1 MPWLSGGRRRRRVQT
16 REAPREPPSS
26 AQSPR
31 EPPQPATPAAVPAPT
46 APCAA
51 PLRARES
58 AELPLPAGW
67 EEARDYDGRVFY
79 IDHNTRQT
87 SWIDPRDRITKP
99 LTFADCVGDE
109 LPLGWET
116 VYDKQIGIYYMDHI
130 NKLTQIEDP
139 REQWRREQERMLK
152 EYLIVAQEALNAKKE
167 IYQIKQQRFEL
178 AQEEYQ
184 QLHRMCEDDSRSY
197 ASCHQQAAVESDGHL
212 LATPLANTY
221 QVPTLCPGT
230 AIPWRLRDD
239 GPLPSWSLHSGL
251 QRGSPISVSKDGTGE
266 KDISGKLERKFL
278 ASDGKEKLPRE
289 DMEEAAYKNRLCFWN
304 TLPSHC
310 SSYLEIK
317 TGSVSGYS
325 ANTKYDPH
333 QIKAEI
339 ASRRDRLSR
348 LKRELTQ
355 MKQELQYK
363 EKGVET
369 LQEIDRKMSNAH
381 TSYKLDEAQ
390 AIMSELRTIKKAICT
405 GEKERRDL
413 MQSLAKL
420 TDGFRNNFSLTDPQ
434 ESSHHQGAP
443 GESHQFCDAG
453 SQTDIIG
460 EAFLSPPAPPCFGK
474 FVFDDKTRLVDRVRL
489 NWQYEEARKRVSNI
503 QQQLAQLENESWP
516 GMAEADRDRLQLI
529 KEKEALLQELQ
540 LIVQQRRPVED
551 VARLEEERRRLEEEI
566 QRARATSVQGA
577 TERILLQEKRNCLL
591 MQLEEA
597 TRLTSYLQSQLKSL
611 SASTLTMSSGSSRG
625 SLASSRGSLASSR
638 GSLSSVSFTDIYGL
652 PQYEKPDAECSQ
664 LLRFDLIPFE
674 ALGRDAPFAEPPVP
688 SGFHKQ
694 RRSLDTPQSLASLSS
709 RSSLSSLSPPSSPLD
724 TPFLPASRDSP
735 LAPVGDSLEVP
746 SLGALD
752 RLRAQASAL
761 GEEDLQGA
769 ASLPPHAVPA
779 DAEGPRE
786 RGPQVAAIATGT
798 MTLREDSA
806 KRLERRARRIS
817 ACLSDYSLA
826 TDSGVFEPPSKRS
839 EDADEPA
846 HGDACVIEGPQI
858 HVGFWHDSGSECLL
872 VNVLQLKNFA
882 GVVVKEDC
890 KIHVR
895 VYLPSLDSSTPDT
908 YCSKSVEFQPPLVFN
923 DVFRIPVHSSTLT
936 LKSLQ
941 LYVCS
946 VNPQLQEEL
955 LGIAQINLADCNSL
969 SEMQL
974 RWYPVQVFTSPDLPR
989 TRESQRAEKSGARDP
1004 VHTAAAT
1011 ASAATAS
1018 AAAATA
1024 ASAAAAS
1031 ASAATAAITTAA
1043 AAAATA
1049 APATAATT
1057 AAPAAAATATAAATA
1072 AAVAAAAASGKTDAV
1087 TVLLA
1092 RTTAQLQAVER
1103 ELAQERVK
1111 LEYTE
1116 EEILEMERKEEQVE
1130 AVSERSWQAD
1140 SVDSG
1145 CSSCTQT
1152 SPPHPEPCCATADPI
1167 HGQRFA
1173 RQADAYSPEKPQPPP
1188 LKVDKE
1194 TNTED
1199 LFPEEVASL
1208 PKERASRRVRGSPF
1222 VRSSTIVRS
1231 QTFSPGAR
1239 SQYVCRLYR
1248 SDSDSSTLPRKSPFV
1263 RNTLERRT
1271 LRYKQSCRSSLAELM
1286 ARTSLDLELDL
1297 QASRTRQR
1305 QLNEEICTLR
1315 ELRQR
1320 LEDAQLRGQT
1330 DLPHWVLR
1338 DERFRSLLKEAERQ
1352 TRQTKLDFHQ
1362 EQAAE
1367 KMLKKASKGVC
1378 QLRGQNH
1385 KEPIQVQTFREKIA
1399 FFTRPRI
1406 NVPPLPADDV

>member
-1 MPWLSGGRRRRRVQT
+1 MPWLSGGRRRRRGQ
-16 REAPREPPSS
+16 PREVPRAPP
-26 AQSPR
+26 
-31 EPPQPATPAAVPAPT
+31 PPTQPSRDPPTPPAPPAAAPAPPAPT
-46 APCAA
+46 AA
-51 PLRARES
+51 RARES

-67 EEARDYDGRVFY
+67 EQARDYDGRVFF

-152 EYLIVAQEALNAKKE
+152 EYLVVAQEALNAKKE

-184 QLHRMCEDDSRSY
+184 QLHRMCEDDSRSH
-197 ASCHQQAAVESDGHL
+197 ASS
-212 LATPLANTY
+212 
-221 QVPTLCPGT
+221 
-230 AIPWRLRDD
+230 
-239 GPLPSWSLHSGL
+239 
-251 QRGSPISVSKDGTGE
+251 
-266 KDISGKLERKFL
+266 F
-278 ASDGKEKLPRE
+278 
-289 DMEEAAYKNRLCFWN
+289 
-304 TLPSHC
+304 
-310 SSYLEIK
+310 
-317 TGSVSGYS
+317 SGYS
-325 ANTKYDPH
+325 TNTKYDPY

-381 TSYKLDEAQ
+381 INYKLDEAQ

-420 TDGFRNNFSLTDPQ
+420 TDGFKNSFALTDPLQ
-434 ESSHHQGAP
+434 EFPHRP
-443 GESHQFCDAG
+443 GVLGDSLPQQFCDAG

-460 EAFLSPPAPPCFGK
+460 E

-503 QQQLAQLENESWP
+503 QQQLAQLDSEPWP

-540 LIVQQRRPVED
+540 LIVQQRRPPED
-551 VARLEEERRRLEEEI
+551 MVRLEEERRRLEEEI

-611 SASTLTMSSGSSRG
+611 SASTLTVSSGSSRG

-652 PQYEKPDAECSQ
+652 PQYEKPDAEGGQ
-664 LLRFDLIPFE
+664 PLRFDLVPFDS
-674 ALGRDAPFAEPPVP
+674 LGRDTPFPEPMGPV
-688 SGFHKQ
+688 GCHRQ

-735 LAPVGDSLEVP
+735 LAQLGDGLEVP
-746 SLGALD
+746 GLGTLD

-761 GEEDLQGA
+761 GEEDLQGT
-769 ASLPPHAVPA
+769 ASLQPHGFPG
-779 DAEGPRE
+779 DGEGPRE
-786 RGPQVAAIATGT
+786 RGPQVAAAPVGT
-798 MTLREDSA
+798 TVTLREDSA
-806 KRLERRARRIS
+806 KRLERRARRVS

-826 TDSGVFEPPSKRS
+826 SDSGVFEPPTKRS
-839 EDADEPA
+839 EDAEESA
-846 HGDACVIEGPQI
+846 HGDSCGNERPQI
-858 HVGFWHDSGSECLL
+858 HVGLLLDSASECLL
-872 VNVLQLKNFA
+872 VNVLQLKNLA
-882 GVVVKEDC
+882 GLAVKEDC
-890 KIHVR
+890 KIHIR
-895 VYLPSLDSSTPDT
+895 VYLPPINSGTPNS
-908 YCSKSVEFQPPLVFN
+908 YCSKALEFQALLIFN
-923 DVFRIPVHSSTLT
+923 EVFRIPVQSSTLT

-941 LYVCS
+941 LYVCA
-946 VNPQLQEEL
+946 VAQQLQEEL
-955 LGIAQINLADCNSL
+955 LGIAQINLADCDGS

-974 RWYPVQVFTSPDLPR
+974 RWYSVQVFSSAEPARAKASGRPR
-989 TRESQRAEKSGARDP
+989 AGE
-1004 VHTAAAT
+1004 
-1011 ASAATAS
+1011 SAAGDPGHS
-1018 AAAATA
+1018 A
-1024 ASAAAAS
+1024 
-1031 ASAATAAITTAA
+1031 
-1043 AAAATA
+1043 
-1049 APATAATT
+1049 P
-1057 AAPAAAATATAAATA
+1057 
-1072 AAVAAAAASGKTDAV
+1072 GKTDAV

-1092 RTTAQLQAVER
+1092 RTTAQLQAVEQ
-1103 ELAQERVK
+1103 ELAEERVK

-1116 EEILEMERKEEQVE
+1116 EEILEMERKEEQAE
-1130 AVSERSWQAD
+1130 AASERSWQAD

-1152 SPPHPEPCCATADPI
+1152 SPPHPEPCCLGVHSIHGHVCAGQADP
-1167 HGQRFA
+1167 
-1173 RQADAYSPEKPQPPP
+1173 YSPEKLQPPL

-1199 LFPEEVASL
+1199 LFLEEVTSL
-1208 PKERASRRVRGSPF
+1208 PKERPSRRARGSPF

-1271 LRYKQSCRSSLAELM
+1271 LRYKQSCRSSLADIM

-1352 TRQTKLDFHQ
+1352 TRQTKLDLHQ

-1385 KEPIQVQTFREKIA
+1385 REPLQVQTFREKIA

>member
-1 MPWLSGGRRRRRVQT
+1 
-16 REAPREPPSS
+16 
-26 AQSPR
+26 
-31 EPPQPATPAAVPAPT
+31 
-46 APCAA
+46 
-51 PLRARES
+51 
-58 AELPLPAGW
+58 
-67 EEARDYDGRVFY
+67 
-79 IDHNTRQT
+79 
-87 SWIDPRDRITKP
+87 
-99 LTFADCVGDE
+99 
-109 LPLGWET
+109 
-116 VYDKQIGIYYMDHI
+116 MDHI

-184 QLHRMCEDDSRSY
+184 QLHKLCEDDGRSY
-197 ASCHQQAAVESDGHL
+197 ASS
-212 LATPLANTY
+212 
-221 QVPTLCPGT
+221 
-230 AIPWRLRDD
+230 
-239 GPLPSWSLHSGL
+239 
-251 QRGSPISVSKDGTGE
+251 
-266 KDISGKLERKFL
+266 F
-278 ASDGKEKLPRE
+278 
-289 DMEEAAYKNRLCFWN
+289 
-304 TLPSHC
+304 
-310 SSYLEIK
+310 
-317 TGSVSGYS
+317 SGYS
-325 ANTKYDPH
+325 TNTKYDPH

-369 LQEIDRKMSNAH
+369 LQEIDRKMSSAH
-381 TSYKLDEAQ
+381 TNYKLDEAQ
-390 AIMSELRTIKKAICT
+390 AIMSELHTIKKAIYT

-420 TDGFRNNFSLTDPQ
+420 TDSFKNSCSITDSLQDFPHSAGTHGN
-434 ESSHHQGAP
+434 SSTAQ
-443 GESHQFCDAG
+443 QFCDTG
-453 SQTDIIG
+453 SQTDAMG
-460 EAFLSPPAPPCFGK
+460 E

-489 NWQYEEARKRVSNI
+489 NWQYEEARKRVSSI
-503 QQQLAQLENESWP
+503 QQQLAQLANESWP

-540 LIVQQRRPVED
+540 LIIQQRRSTED
-551 VARLEEERRRLEEEI
+551 MARLEEERRRLEEEI
-566 QRARATSVQGA
+566 QRARATSAQGA

-611 SASTLTMSSGSSRG
+611 SASTLTVSSGSSRG

-652 PQYEKPDAECSQ
+652 PQYEKADAECGQ
-664 LLRFDLIPFE
+664 LLRFDLIPFDS
-674 ALGRDAPFAEPPVP
+674 LGRDVPFSDPPGH

-735 LAPVGDSLEVP
+735 LAQLADGFEVP
-746 SLGALD
+746 GLGSLD

-761 GEEDLQGA
+761 GDEDLQGTV
-769 ASLPPHAVPA
+769 SLQPHGFSA
-779 DAEGPRE
+779 DGEGPRE
-786 RGPQVAAIATGT
+786 RGPQMSSAPTSG

-806 KRLERRARRIS
+806 KRLERRARRVS

-826 TDSGVFEPPSKRS
+826 SDSGVFEPLSKRN
-839 EDADEPA
+839 EDTEESAF
-846 HGDACVIEGPQI
+846 GDMCSSNDPQI
-858 HVGFWHDSGSECLL
+858 HVGFLYDSANECLL
-872 VNVLQLKNFA
+872 VHVLQLRNFA
-882 GVVVKEDC
+882 GLLIKEEC
-890 KIHVR
+890 KIHIR
-895 VYLPSLDSSTPDT
+895 VYLPPLDSGTPNT
-908 YCSKSVEFQPPLVFN
+908 YCSKALEFQAPLVFN
-923 DVFRIPVHSSTLT
+923 EVFRIPVHSSMLT

-946 VNPQLQEEL
+946 VNLQLQEEL
-955 LGIAQINLADCNSL
+955 LGIAQINLADCDS
-969 SEMQL
+969 SSDMQL
-974 RWYPVQVFTSPDLPR
+974 RWYSVQVFASSEPPR
-989 TRESQRAEKSGARDP
+989 PREPVRVAESATRGPTLAGL
-1004 VHTAAAT
+1004 
-1011 ASAATAS
+1011 
-1018 AAAATA
+1018 
-1024 ASAAAAS
+1024 
-1031 ASAATAAITTAA
+1031 
-1043 AAAATA
+1043 
-1049 APATAATT
+1049 
-1057 AAPAAAATATAAATA
+1057 
-1072 AAVAAAAASGKTDAV
+1072 GKTDAV

-1103 ELAQERVK
+1103 ELAEERVK

-1116 EEILEMERKEEQVE
+1116 EEILEIEQKEEQAE

-1145 CSSCTQT
+1145 CSNCTQT
-1152 SPPHPEPCCATADPI
+1152 SPSYPEPCCVGVDSIHGHTFAGLADPYNPVKL
-1167 HGQRFA
+1167 QT
-1173 RQADAYSPEKPQPPP
+1173 PP

-1194 TNTED
+1194 TTTED
-1199 LFPEEVASL
+1199 LFPEEAMSII
-1208 PKERASRRVRGSPF
+1208 KERPSRRVRGSPF

-1305 QLNEEICTLR
+1305 QLNEEICALR

-1320 LEDAQLRGQT
+1320 LEDAQVRGQT
-1330 DLPHWVLR
+1330 DLPHWVLW
-1338 DERFRSLLKEAERQ
+1338 DERFRNLLKEAERQ
-1352 TRQTKLDFHQ
+1352 TRQSKLDYHQ

-1367 KMLKKASKGVC
+1367 KMLKKASKEIY

-1406 NVPPLPADDV
+1406 NIPPLPADDV

>member
-1 MPWLSGGRRRRRVQT
+1 MPWLSGGRRRRRGQP
-16 REAPREPPSS
+16 REAPREPPPS
-26 AQSPR
+26 AQPQR
-31 EPPQPATPAAVPAPT
+31 EPPPPAPPAAVPTPPAPS
-46 APCAA
+46 AP
-51 PLRARES
+51 PPRARES

-116 VYDKQIGIYYMDHI
+116 VYDKQIGVYYMDHI

-184 QLHRMCEDDSRSY
+184 QLHKMCEDDSRSY
-197 ASCHQQAAVESDGHL
+197 ASS
-212 LATPLANTY
+212 
-221 QVPTLCPGT
+221 
-230 AIPWRLRDD
+230 
-239 GPLPSWSLHSGL
+239 
-251 QRGSPISVSKDGTGE
+251 
-266 KDISGKLERKFL
+266 F
-278 ASDGKEKLPRE
+278 
-289 DMEEAAYKNRLCFWN
+289 
-304 TLPSHC
+304 
-310 SSYLEIK
+310 
-317 TGSVSGYS
+317 SGYS
-325 ANTKYDPH
+325 TNTKYDPH

-369 LQEIDRKMSNAH
+369 LQEIDRKMSSTH

-413 MQSLAKL
+413 MHSLAKL
-420 TDGFRNNFSLTDPQ
+420 TDSFKNSCSVTDSLVDFPHHAGVPGDAGVPQ
-434 ESSHHQGAP
+434 
-443 GESHQFCDAG
+443 QFCDAG

-460 EAFLSPPAPPCFGK
+460 E

-489 NWQYEEARKRVSNI
+489 NWQYEEARKRVANI
-503 QQQLAQLENESWP
+503 QQQLARLDNESWP
-516 GMAEADRDRLQLI
+516 STAEADRDRLQLI

-540 LIVQQRRPVED
+540 LIIAQRRSAGD
-551 VARLEEERRRLEEEI
+551 VARLEEERERLEEELR
-566 QRARATSVQGA
+566 RARATSAQGA

-591 MQLEEA
+591 LQLEEA

-611 SASTLTMSSGSSRG
+611 CASTLTVSSGSSRG

-652 PQYEKPDAECSQ
+652 PQYEKPDAEGSQ
-664 LLRFDLIPFE
+664 LLRFDLIPFDS
-674 ALGRDAPFAEPPVP
+674 LGRDAPFSEPPGP

-735 LAPVGDSLEVP
+735 LAQLADSCEGP
-746 SLGALD
+746 GLGALD
-752 RLRAQASAL
+752 RLRAHASAL
-761 GEEDLQGA
+761 GDEDLPGMA
-769 ASLPPHAVPA
+769 ALQPHGVPG
-779 DAEGPRE
+779 DGEGPHE
-786 RGPQVAAIATGT
+786 RGPPPASAPVGGT
-798 MTLREDSA
+798 VTLREDSA

-826 TDSGVFEPPSKRS
+826 SDSGVFEPLTKRN
-839 EDADEPA
+839 EDAEEPA
-846 HGDACVIEGPQI
+846 YGDTASNGDPQI
-858 HVGFWHDSGSECLL
+858 HVGLLRDSGSECLL
-872 VNVLQLKNFA
+872 VHVLQLKNPA
-882 GVVVKEDC
+882 GLAVKEDC
-890 KIHVR
+890 KVHIR
-895 VYLPSLDSSTPDT
+895 VYLPPLDSGTPNT
-908 YCSKSVEFQPPLVFN
+908 YCSKALEFQVPLVFN
-923 DVFRIPVHSSTLT
+923 EVFRIPVHSSALT

-946 VNPQLQEEL
+946 VTPQLQEEL
-955 LGIAQINLADCNSL
+955 LGIAQINLADYDSL

-974 RWYPVQVFTSPDLPR
+974 RWHSVQVFTSSEPSR
-989 TRESQRAEKSGARDP
+989 TREAGCAGESSARDP
-1004 VHTAAAT
+1004 AHT
-1011 ASAATAS
+1011 
-1018 AAAATA
+1018 
-1024 ASAAAAS
+1024 
-1031 ASAATAAITTAA
+1031 IYI
-1043 AAAATA
+1043 
-1049 APATAATT
+1049 
-1057 AAPAAAATATAAATA
+1057 
-1072 AAVAAAAASGKTDAV
+1072 SGKTDAV

-1103 ELAQERVK
+1103 ELAEERAK

-1116 EEILEMERKEEQVE
+1116 EEVLEMERKEEQAE
-1130 AVSERSWQAD
+1130 AISERSWQAD

-1145 CSSCTQT
+1145 CSNCTQT
-1152 SPPHPEPCCATADPI
+1152 SPPYPEPCCMGIDSILGHP
-1167 HGQRFA
+1167 FA
-1173 RQADAYSPEKPQPPP
+1173 AQAGPYSPEKFQPSP

-1199 LFPEEVASL
+1199 LFLEEAASL
-1208 PKERASRRVRGSPF
+1208 LKERPSRRARGSPF
-1222 VRSSTIVRS
+1222 VRSGTIVRS

-1305 QLNEEICTLR
+1305 QLNEELCALR

-1330 DLPHWVLR
+1330 DLPPWVLR
-1338 DERFRSLLKEAERQ
+1338 DERLRGLLREAERQ
-1352 TRQTKLDFHQ
+1352 TRQTKLDYRH

-1367 KMLKKASKGVC
+1367 KMLKKASKEIY
-1378 QLRGQNH
+1378 QLRGQSH

-1406 NVPPLPADDV
+1406 NIPPLPADDV

>member
-239 GPLPSWSLHSGL
+239 GPLPSWSLHS
-251 QRGSPISVSKDGTGE
+251 
-266 KDISGKLERKFL
+266 
-278 ASDGKEKLPRE
+278 

-798 MTLREDSA
+798 TVTLREDSA

>member
-1 MPWLSGGRRRRRVQT
+1 MPWLSGGRRRRQQQG
-16 REAPREPPSS
+16 AAGQGGGGGPGSGPGPGPGPGS
-26 AQSPR
+26 A
-31 EPPQPATPAAVPAPT
+31 AA
-46 APCAA
+46 AA
-51 PLRARES
+51 AAGGQRGRES
-58 AELPLPAGW
+58 SELPLPAGW
-67 EEARDYDGRVFY
+67 EEARDFDGRVFY

-116 VYDKQIGIYYMDHI
+116 VYDQQIGVYYMDHI
-130 NKLTQIEDP
+130 NQLTQIEDP

-184 QLHRMCEDDSRSY
+184 QLHKMCEDDSRSY
-197 ASCHQQAAVESDGHL
+197 ASSF
-212 LATPLANTY
+212 
-221 QVPTLCPGT
+221 
-230 AIPWRLRDD
+230 
-239 GPLPSWSLHSGL
+239 SGF
-251 QRGSPISVSKDGTGE
+251 ST
-266 KDISGKLERKFL
+266 
-278 ASDGKEKLPRE
+278 
-289 DMEEAAYKNRLCFWN
+289 
-304 TLPSHC
+304 
-310 SSYLEIK
+310 
-317 TGSVSGYS
+317 
-325 ANTKYDPH
+325 NTKYDPY

-348 LKRELTQ
+348 LKRELAQ

-369 LQEIDRKMSNAH
+369 LQEIDRKMSSAH
-381 TSYKLDEAQ
+381 TNYRLDEAQ

-405 GEKERRDL
+405 GEKERQEL

-420 TDGFRNNFSLTDPQ
+420 TDGFRNSCCITDSLQDLQHNSSSLSDSCLPQ
-434 ESSHHQGAP
+434 QH
-443 GESHQFCDAG
+443 CDAC
-453 SQTDIIG
+453 SQTDITG
-460 EAFLSPPAPPCFGK
+460 EFG
-474 FVFDDKTRLVDRVRL
+474 FDDKTRLVDKVRL
-489 NWQYEEARKRVSNI
+489 NWQYEEAKKRVSNI
-503 QQQLAQLENESWP
+503 QQQLALLDNESWP

-540 LIVQQRRPVED
+540 LISQQRRSPED
-551 VARLEEERRRLEEEI
+551 IARLEEEKRRLEDEI
-566 QRARATSVQGA
+566 QRARATSAHGA

-597 TRLTSYLQSQLKSL
+597 TRLTSYLHSQLKSL

-652 PQYEKPDAECSQ
+652 PQYDKSDSVTDYGQ
-664 LLRFDLIPFE
+664 HLRFDIIPFE
-674 ALGRDAPFAEPPVP
+674 SLTKDVP
-688 SGFHKQ
+688 YVDPIGHSNFNKQ

-724 TPFLPASRDSP
+724 TPFLSASRDSP
-735 LAPVGDSLEVP
+735 LAQMSEGFEEMASI
-746 SLGALD
+746 GALEM
-752 RLRAQASAL
+752 LRAQSAAL
-761 GEEDLQGA
+761 GDDDTQGTSSSQISA
-769 ASLPPHAVPA
+769 YAV
-779 DAEGPRE
+779 DSEGVRE
-786 RGPQVAAIATGT
+786 MGPQLTAVQPSGAV
-798 MTLREDSA
+798 TLRGDSG
-806 KRLERRARRIS
+806 RRSERRARNE
-817 ACLSDYSLA
+817 DME
-826 TDSGVFEPPSKRS
+826 EPVYVDIASN
-839 EDADEPA
+839 ED
-846 HGDACVIEGPQI
+846 PQI
-858 HVGFWHDSGSECLL
+858 HVGFLHDSGSECLL
-872 VNVLQLKNFA
+872 VHVLQLKNFSSL
-882 GVVVKEDC
+882 VVKENC

-895 VYLPSLDSSTPDT
+895 VYLPPLESGTPTT
-908 YCSKSVEFQPPLVFN
+908 YCSRALEFQTPLIFN
-923 DVFRIPVHSSTLT
+923 EVFRIPVHSSVLK

-941 LYVCS
+941 LYICS
-946 VNPQLQEEL
+946 VDHQQQEEL
-955 LGIAQINLADCNSL
+955 LGIAQINLSDLES
-969 SEMQL
+969 SGEMQL
-974 RWYPVQVFTSPDLPR
+974 HWYSVQIFTGSDP
-989 TRESQRAEKSGARDP
+989 QRAKNKNQCEENIPRSSGN
-1004 VHTAAAT
+1004 V
-1011 ASAATAS
+1011 
-1018 AAAATA
+1018 
-1024 ASAAAAS
+1024 
-1031 ASAATAAITTAA
+1031 TT
-1043 AAAATA
+1043 
-1049 APATAATT
+1049 
-1057 AAPAAAATATAAATA
+1057 
-1072 AAVAAAAASGKTDAV
+1072 VKTDAV
-1087 TVLLA
+1087 TALLA
-1092 RTTAQLQAVER
+1092 RTTAQLEAVER
-1103 ELAQERVK
+1103 ELAEERVK

-1116 EEILEMERKEEQVE
+1116 EEILEMERKEDQAE
-1130 AVSERSWQAD
+1130 AISERSWQAE

-1145 CSSCTQT
+1145 CSNCTQT
-1152 SPPHPEPCCATADPI
+1152 SPPYPEPFCGDSLAGHMFATPA
-1167 HGQRFA
+1167 GQ
-1173 RQADAYSPEKPQPPP
+1173 YSSGKIQPPP

-1199 LFPEEVASL
+1199 LFPEEVAIL
-1208 PKERASRRVRGSPF
+1208 PKERTSRRPRGSAF

-1305 QLNEEICTLR
+1305 QLNEEICVLR

-1338 DERFRSLLKEAERQ
+1338 DERFRNLLKEAERQ
-1352 TRQTKLDFHQ
+1352 TRQTKFEHHQ

-1367 KMLKKASKGVC
+1367 KMLKKASKEIY
-1378 QLRGQNH
+1378 QLRGQNQ

-1406 NVPPLPADDV
+1406 NIPPLPADDV

>member
-1 MPWLSGGRRRRRVQT
+1 K
-16 REAPREPPSS
+16 
-26 AQSPR
+26 
-31 EPPQPATPAAVPAPT
+31 
-46 APCAA
+46 
-51 PLRARES
+51 
-58 AELPLPAGW
+58 
-67 EEARDYDGRVFY
+67 
-79 IDHNTRQT
+79 DH
-87 SWIDPRDRITKP
+87 
-99 LTFADCVGDE
+99 L
-109 LPLGWET
+109 
-116 VYDKQIGIYYMDHI
+116 
-130 NKLTQIEDP
+130 LTQIEDP

-184 QLHRMCEDDSRSY
+184 QLHKLCEDDSRSY
-197 ASCHQQAAVESDGHL
+197 ASS
-212 LATPLANTY
+212 
-221 QVPTLCPGT
+221 
-230 AIPWRLRDD
+230 
-239 GPLPSWSLHSGL
+239 
-251 QRGSPISVSKDGTGE
+251 
-266 KDISGKLERKFL
+266 F
-278 ASDGKEKLPRE
+278 
-289 DMEEAAYKNRLCFWN
+289 
-304 TLPSHC
+304 
-310 SSYLEIK
+310 
-317 TGSVSGYS
+317 SGYS
-325 ANTKYDPH
+325 TNTKYDPH

-339 ASRRDRLSR
+339 ASRRDRVSKTSIFTTRFTIHILLLFFKNFGVLQLYLIVR
-348 LKRELTQ
+348 LHST
-355 MKQELQYK
+355 
-363 EKGVET
+363 
-369 LQEIDRKMSNAH
+369 H
-381 TSYKLDEAQ
+381 EAQ

-420 TDGFRNNFSLTDPQ
+420 TDSFKNSCSITDSIQDFSHSAGALGDSGVPQ
-434 ESSHHQGAP
+434 
-443 GESHQFCDAG
+443 QFCDAG
-453 SQTDIIG
+453 SQTDTMG
-460 EAFLSPPAPPCFGK
+460 E

-489 NWQYEEARKRVSNI
+489 NWQYEEARKRVANI
-503 QQQLAQLENESWP
+503 QQQLAQLANESWP

-540 LIVQQRRPVED
+540 LIIQQWSWAED
-551 VARLEEERRRLEEEI
+551 VARLEEEKRRLEEEI
-566 QRARATSVQGA
+566 QRARATSAQGA

-611 SASTLTMSSGSSRG
+611 SASTLTVSSGSSRG

-652 PQYEKPDAECSQ
+652 PQYEKADAECGQ
-664 LLRFDLIPFE
+664 LL
-674 ALGRDAPFAEPPVP
+674 
-688 SGFHKQ
+688 
-694 RRSLDTPQSLASLSS
+694 
-709 RSSLSSLSPPSSPLD
+709 
-724 TPFLPASRDSP
+724 LP
-735 LAPVGDSLEVP
+735 G
-746 SLGALD
+746 LGALD

-761 GEEDLQGA
+761 GDEDLQGTA
-769 ASLPPHAVPA
+769 LLQPHGFSG
-779 DAEGPRE
+779 DGEGPRE
-786 RGPQVAAIATGT
+786 RGPQLAGAPTHTTV
-798 MTLREDSA
+798 TLREDSA
-806 KRLERRARRIS
+806 KRLERRARRVS

-826 TDSGVFEPPSKRS
+826 SDSGVFEPLTKRN
-839 EDADEPA
+839 EDAEESA
-846 HGDACVIEGPQI
+846 FGDTCGNDDPQI
-858 HVGFWHDSGSECLL
+858 HVGFLHDSASECLL
-872 VNVLQLKNFA
+872 VHVLQLRNFA
-882 GVVVKEDC
+882 GLVMKEDC

-895 VYLPSLDSSTPDT
+895 VYLPPLDSGTPNT
-908 YCSKSVEFQPPLVFN
+908 YCSKALEFQAPLVFN
-923 DVFRIPVHSSTLT
+923 EVFRIPVHSSMLT

-955 LGIAQINLADCNSL
+955 LGIAQINLAECDS
-969 SEMQL
+969 SGDMQL
-974 RWYPVQVFTSPDLPR
+974 RWYPVQVFASSEPPR
-989 TRESQRAEKSGARDP
+989 WRENGRAGESVSRDP
-1004 VHTAAAT
+1004 GH
-1011 ASAATAS
+1011 ASL
-1018 AAAATA
+1018 
-1024 ASAAAAS
+1024 
-1031 ASAATAAITTAA
+1031 
-1043 AAAATA
+1043 
-1049 APATAATT
+1049 
-1057 AAPAAAATATAAATA
+1057 
-1072 AAVAAAAASGKTDAV
+1072 GKTDAV

-1103 ELAQERVK
+1103 ELAEERVK

-1116 EEILEMERKEEQVE
+1116 EEILEMERKEEQAE
-1130 AVSERSWQAD
+1130 AISERSWQAD

-1145 CSSCTQT
+1145 CSNCTQT
-1152 SPPHPEPCCATADPI
+1152 SPPYPDPCCVSVNSIHGHTFTGQADP
-1167 HGQRFA
+1167 
-1173 RQADAYSPEKPQPPP
+1173 YSSEKLQPPP

-1199 LFPEEVASL
+1199 LFPEEAVSIL
-1208 PKERASRRVRGSPF
+1208 KERPSRRTRGTPF

-1305 QLNEEICTLR
+1305 QLNEEICALR

-1352 TRQTKLDFHQ
+1352 TRQTKLDYHQ

-1367 KMLKKASKGVC
+1367 KMLKKASKEIY

-1406 NVPPLPADDV
+1406 NIPPLPADDV

>member
-1 MPWLSGGRRRRRVQT
+1 MRWVL
-16 REAPREPPSS
+16 
-26 AQSPR
+26 
-31 EPPQPATPAAVPAPT
+31 
-46 APCAA
+46 
-51 PLRARES
+51 
-58 AELPLPAGW
+58 
-67 EEARDYDGRVFY
+67 
-79 IDHNTRQT
+79 DH
-87 SWIDPRDRITKP
+87 
-99 LTFADCVGDE
+99 A
-109 LPLGWET
+109 
-116 VYDKQIGIYYMDHI
+116 
-130 NKLTQIEDP
+130 KLTQIEDP

-152 EYLIVAQEALNAKKE
+152 EYLVVAQEALNAKKE

-197 ASCHQQAAVESDGHL
+197 ASS
-212 LATPLANTY
+212 
-221 QVPTLCPGT
+221 
-230 AIPWRLRDD
+230 
-239 GPLPSWSLHSGL
+239 
-251 QRGSPISVSKDGTGE
+251 
-266 KDISGKLERKFL
+266 F
-278 ASDGKEKLPRE
+278 
-289 DMEEAAYKNRLCFWN
+289 
-304 TLPSHC
+304 
-310 SSYLEIK
+310 
-317 TGSVSGYS
+317 SGYS
-325 ANTKYDPH
+325 ANTKYDPY

-369 LQEIDRKMSNAH
+369 LQEIDRKMSSAH
-381 TSYKLDEAQ
+381 SNYKLNEAQ

-420 TDGFRNNFSLTDPQ
+420 TDGFKNSFSLSDPPQ
-434 ESSHHQGAP
+434 EFPHNP
-443 GESHQFCDAG
+443 GVLGDSLPQQFCDAG

-460 EAFLSPPAPPCFGK
+460 E

-489 NWQYEEARKRVSNI
+489 NWQYEEARKRVSTI

-516 GMAEADRDRLQLI
+516 GL
-529 KEKEALLQELQ
+529 EALLQELQ
-540 LIVQQRRPVED
+540 LIIQQRRPVED

-566 QRARATSVQGA
+566 QRAQATSVQGA

-611 SASTLTMSSGSSRG
+611 SASTLTVSSGSSRG

-652 PQYEKPDAECSQ
+652 PQYEKPDAECGQ
-664 LLRFDLIPFE
+664 LLRFDLLPFDS
-674 ALGRDAPFAEPPVP
+674 LGRDAPFLDPPVP

-735 LAPVGDSLEVP
+735 LAQLGDSFEVP
-746 SLGALD
+746 GLGTLARLVSLLLVRKKRPKGAFGP
-752 RLRAQASAL
+752 
-761 GEEDLQGA
+761 GERQG
-769 ASLPPHAVPA
+769 
-779 DAEGPRE
+779 E
-786 RGPQVAAIATGT
+786 RKKTV
-798 MTLREDSA
+798 TLREDSA
-806 KRLERRARRIS
+806 KRLERRARQVS

-826 TDSGVFEPPSKRS
+826 SDSGVFDPPTKRS
-839 EDADEPA
+839 EDAEESA
-846 HGDACVIEGPQI
+846 HGDACGSEGPQI
-858 HVGFWHDSGSECLL
+858 HVGFVLDSASECLL

-882 GVVVKEDC
+882 GLLTKEDC
-890 KIHVR
+890 KVHIR
-895 VYLPSLDSSTPDT
+895 VYLPPIDYPKHKTHEAKAL
-908 YCSKSVEFQPPLVFN
+908 EFQAPLVFN
-923 DVFRIPVHSSTLT
+923 EIFRIPVHSSMLT

-946 VNPQLQEEL
+946 VNQQLQEEL
-955 LGIAQINLADCNSL
+955 LGIAQINLADYDGS

-974 RWYPVQVFTSPDLPR
+974 RWYAVQCRGAPTPG
-989 TRESQRAEKSGARDP
+989 TRFGF
-1004 VHTAAAT
+1004 
-1011 ASAATAS
+1011 SAFVRNTVVYFS
-1018 AAAATA
+1018 D
-1024 ASAAAAS
+1024 
-1031 ASAATAAITTAA
+1031 TT
-1043 AAAATA
+1043 T
-1049 APATAATT
+1049 
-1057 AAPAAAATATAAATA
+1057 
-1072 AAVAAAAASGKTDAV
+1072 
-1087 TVLLA
+1087 LA
-1092 RTTAQLQAVER
+1092 RGFYQIQNVLCMGWGGKGRIHKLQNE
-1103 ELAQERVK
+1103 Q
-1111 LEYTE
+1111 
-1116 EEILEMERKEEQVE
+1116 EILENEGKEDHVDTR
-1130 AVSERSWQAD
+1130 AVGFCNVCFRSWQAD

-1145 CSSCTQT
+1145 CSSCAQT
-1152 SPPHPEPCCATADPI
+1152 SPPHPEPCCVGIDPLHGHTFAGQADP
-1167 HGQRFA
+1167 
-1173 RQADAYSPEKPQPPP
+1173 YSPEKLQPPP

-1199 LFPEEVASL
+1199 VFPEEVASL
-1208 PKERASRRVRGSPF
+1208 PKERPSRRAHGSPF

-1271 LRYKQSCRSSLAELM
+1271 LRYKQPCRSSLAELM

-1338 DERFRSLLKEAERQ
+1338 DERFRSLRKAPQ
-1352 TRQTKLDFHQ
+1352 TLPQTKLDFHQ

-1367 KMLKKASKGVC
+1367 KMLKKASRGVC
-1378 QLRGQNH
+1378 RLRGQNH

>member
-798 MTLREDSA
+798 TVTLREDSA

-1188 LKVDKE
+1188 LK
-1194 TNTED
+1194 
-1199 LFPEEVASL
+1199 
-1208 PKERASRRVRGSPF
+1208 
-1222 VRSSTIVRS
+1222 
-1231 QTFSPGAR
+1231 
-1239 SQYVCRLYR
+1239 LYR

>member
-1 MPWLSGGRRRRRVQT
+1 
-16 REAPREPPSS
+16 
-26 AQSPR
+26 
-31 EPPQPATPAAVPAPT
+31 
-46 APCAA
+46 
-51 PLRARES
+51 
-58 AELPLPAGW
+58 
-67 EEARDYDGRVFY
+67 
-79 IDHNTRQT
+79 
-87 SWIDPRDRITKP
+87 
-99 LTFADCVGDE
+99 
-109 LPLGWET
+109 
-116 VYDKQIGIYYMDHI
+116 MDHI

-139 REQWRREQERMLK
+139 REQWRQEQERMLK
-152 EYLIVAQEALNAKKE
+152 EYLVVAQEALNAKKE

-197 ASCHQQAAVESDGHL
+197 ASS
-212 LATPLANTY
+212 
-221 QVPTLCPGT
+221 
-230 AIPWRLRDD
+230 
-239 GPLPSWSLHSGL
+239 
-251 QRGSPISVSKDGTGE
+251 
-266 KDISGKLERKFL
+266 F
-278 ASDGKEKLPRE
+278 
-289 DMEEAAYKNRLCFWN
+289 
-304 TLPSHC
+304 
-310 SSYLEIK
+310 
-317 TGSVSGYS
+317 SGYS
-325 ANTKYDPH
+325 ANTKYDPY

-369 LQEIDRKMSNAH
+369 LQEIDRKMSSAH
-381 TSYKLDEAQ
+381 SNYKLNEAQ

-413 MQSLAKL
+413 MQ
-420 TDGFRNNFSLTDPQ
+420 
-434 ESSHHQGAP
+434 
-443 GESHQFCDAG
+443 
-453 SQTDIIG
+453 
-460 EAFLSPPAPPCFGK
+460 

-489 NWQYEEARKRVSNI
+489 NWQYEEARKRVSMI

-516 GMAEADRDRLQLI
+516 GLAEADRDRLQLI

-540 LIVQQRRPVED
+540 LIIQQRRPVED
-551 VARLEEERRRLEEEI
+551 VARLEEERTRLEEEI
-566 QRARATSVQGA
+566 QQARATSVQGA

-611 SASTLTMSSGSSRG
+611 SASTLTVSSGSSRG

-652 PQYEKPDAECSQ
+652 PQYEKPDAESGQ
-664 LLRFDLIPFE
+664 LLRFDLLPFDS
-674 ALGRDAPFAEPPVP
+674 LGRDAPFLDPPVP

-735 LAPVGDSLEVP
+735 LAQLGDSFEVP
-746 SLGALD
+746 GLGTLD

-761 GEEDLQGA
+761 GDEDLQGT
-769 ASLPPHAVPA
+769 ASLQPHGLPG
-779 DAEGPRE
+779 DGEGPRE
-786 RGPQVAAIATGT
+786 RGPQVPAAPTAATV
-798 MTLREDSA
+798 TLREDSA
-806 KRLERRARRIS
+806 KRLERRARRVS

-826 TDSGVFEPPSKRS
+826 SDSGVFEPPTKRS
-839 EDADEPA
+839 EDTEESA
-846 HGDACVIEGPQI
+846 HGDACGNEGPQI
-858 HVGFWHDSGSECLL
+858 HVGFVLDSASECLL

-882 GVVVKEDC
+882 GLLTKEDC
-890 KIHVR
+890 KVHIR
-895 VYLPSLDSSTPDT
+895 VYLPPIDSGTPNT
-908 YCSKSVEFQPPLVFN
+908 YCSKALEFQAPLVFN
-923 DVFRIPVHSSTLT
+923 EIFRIPVHSSMLT

-946 VNPQLQEEL
+946 VNQQLQEEL
-955 LGIAQINLADCNSL
+955 L
-969 SEMQL
+969 
-974 RWYPVQVFTSPDLPR
+974 
-989 TRESQRAEKSGARDP
+989 
-1004 VHTAAAT
+1004 
-1011 ASAATAS
+1011 
-1018 AAAATA
+1018 
-1024 ASAAAAS
+1024 
-1031 ASAATAAITTAA
+1031 
-1043 AAAATA
+1043 
-1049 APATAATT
+1049 
-1057 AAPAAAATATAAATA
+1057 
-1072 AAVAAAAASGKTDAV
+1072 DAV
-1087 TVLLA
+1087 TALLA

-1103 ELAQERVK
+1103 ELAEERVK

-1116 EEILEMERKEEQVE
+1116 DEILEMERKEELAE

-1145 CSSCTQT
+1145 CSSCAQT
-1152 SPPHPEPCCATADPI
+1152 SPPHPEPCCVGIDPLHGHTFAGQADP
-1167 HGQRFA
+1167 
-1173 RQADAYSPEKPQPPP
+1173 YSPEKLQPPP

-1199 LFPEEVASL
+1199 VFPEEVASL
-1208 PKERASRRVRGSPF
+1208 PKERPSRRARGSPF

-1271 LRYKQSCRSSLAELM
+1271 LRYKQPCRSSLAELM

-1367 KMLKKASKGVC
+1367 KMLKAASKGVC

>member
-1 MPWLSGGRRRRRVQT
+1 
-16 REAPREPPSS
+16 
-26 AQSPR
+26 
-31 EPPQPATPAAVPAPT
+31 
-46 APCAA
+46 
-51 PLRARES
+51 
-58 AELPLPAGW
+58 
-67 EEARDYDGRVFY
+67 
-79 IDHNTRQT
+79 
-87 SWIDPRDRITKP
+87 
-99 LTFADCVGDE
+99 
-109 LPLGWET
+109 
-116 VYDKQIGIYYMDHI
+116 MDH
-130 NKLTQIEDP
+130 
-139 REQWRREQERMLK
+139 
-152 EYLIVAQEALNAKKE
+152 
-167 IYQIKQQRFEL
+167 
-178 AQEEYQ
+178 
-184 QLHRMCEDDSRSY
+184 
-197 ASCHQQAAVESDGHL
+197 AAFF
-212 LATPLANTY
+212 
-221 QVPTLCPGT
+221 T
-230 AIPWRLRDD
+230 A
-239 GPLPSWSLHSGL
+239 
-251 QRGSPISVSKDGTGE
+251 
-266 KDISGKLERKFL
+266 F
-278 ASDGKEKLPRE
+278 
-289 DMEEAAYKNRLCFWN
+289 
-304 TLPSHC
+304 
-310 SSYLEIK
+310 
-317 TGSVSGYS
+317 SGYS
-325 ANTKYDPH
+325 ANTKYDPY

-363 EKGVET
+363 ERGVET
-369 LQEIDRKMSNAH
+369 LQEIDRKMSSAH
-381 TSYKLDEAQ
+381 TNYKLDEAQ

-420 TDGFRNNFSLTDPQ
+420 SDGFRNSFSLSDPPQ
-434 ESSHHQGAP
+434 ELPHNPAALGDLPQ
-443 GESHQFCDAG
+443 QFCDAG

-460 EAFLSPPAPPCFGK
+460 E

-489 NWQYEEARKRVSNI
+489 NWQYEEARKRVSTI
-503 QQQLAQLENESWP
+503 QQQLAQLDNESWP
-516 GMAEADRDRLQLI
+516 GLAEADRDRLQLI

-540 LIVQQRRPVED
+540 LIIQQRRPVED

-597 TRLTSYLQSQLKSL
+597 TRLASYLQSQLKSL
-611 SASTLTMSSGSSRG
+611 SASTLTVSSGSSRG

-652 PQYEKPDAECSQ
+652 PQYDKPDAECGQ
-664 LLRFDLIPFE
+664 LLRFDLIPFDS
-674 ALGRDAPFAEPPVP
+674 LGRDAPFLDPPVP

-735 LAPVGDSLEVP
+735 LTQLGDTFEVP
-746 SLGALD
+746 GLGTLD

-761 GEEDLQGA
+761 GDEDLPGTV
-769 ASLPPHAVPA
+769 SLQPHGFPG
-779 DAEGPRE
+779 DGEGPRE
-786 RGPQVAAIATGT
+786 RGPQVTTAPTAATV
-798 MTLREDSA
+798 TLREDSA
-806 KRLERRARRIS
+806 KRLERRARRVS

-826 TDSGVFEPPSKRS
+826 SDSGVFEPPTKRS
-839 EDADEPA
+839 EDTEEST
-846 HGDACVIEGPQI
+846 HGDICGNEGPQI
-858 HVGFWHDSGSECLL
+858 HVGFLLDSASECLL

-882 GVVVKEDC
+882 GLVLKEDC
-890 KIHVR
+890 KVHIR
-895 VYLPSLDSSTPDT
+895 VYLPPIDSGTPNT
-908 YCSKSVEFQPPLVFN
+908 YCSKALEFQAPLVFN
-923 DVFRIPVHSSTLT
+923 EMFRIPVHSSMLT

-946 VNPQLQEEL
+946 VNQQLQEEL
-955 LGIAQINLADCNSL
+955 LGIAQINLADYDGS

-974 RWYPVQVFTSPDLPR
+974 RWYTVQVFGSCGPPR
-989 TRESQRAEKSGARDP
+989 ARESERAGGAAGDP
-1004 VHTAAAT
+1004 AQAAA
-1011 ASAATAS
+1011 
-1018 AAAATA
+1018 
-1024 ASAAAAS
+1024 
-1031 ASAATAAITTAA
+1031 
-1043 AAAATA
+1043 
-1049 APATAATT
+1049 
-1057 AAPAAAATATAAATA
+1057 
-1072 AAVAAAAASGKTDAV
+1072 GKTDAV
-1087 TVLLA
+1087 TALLA

-1103 ELAQERVK
+1103 ELAEERVK

-1116 EEILEMERKEEQVE
+1116 DEILEMERKEELAE

-1145 CSSCTQT
+1145 CSSCAQT
-1152 SPPHPEPCCATADPI
+1152 SPPHPEPCCVGVDPLHGHAFAGQADP
-1167 HGQRFA
+1167 
-1173 RQADAYSPEKPQPPP
+1173 YSLEKLQPPP

-1199 LFPEEVASL
+1199 VFPEEVASL
-1208 PKERASRRVRGSPF
+1208 PKERPSRRARGSPF

-1271 LRYKQSCRSSLAELM
+1271 LRYKQPCRSSLAELM

-1367 KMLKKASKGVC
+1367 KMLKKASRGVC
-1378 QLRGQNH
+1378 ELRGRSH

>member
-1 MPWLSGGRRRRRVQT
+1 
-16 REAPREPPSS
+16 
-26 AQSPR
+26 
-31 EPPQPATPAAVPAPT
+31 
-46 APCAA
+46 
-51 PLRARES
+51 
-58 AELPLPAGW
+58 
-67 EEARDYDGRVFY
+67 
-79 IDHNTRQT
+79 
-87 SWIDPRDRITKP
+87 
-99 LTFADCVGDE
+99 
-109 LPLGWET
+109 
-116 VYDKQIGIYYMDHI
+116 MDHI

-178 AQEEYQ
+178 AQEEYR
-184 QLHRMCEDDSRSY
+184 QLHKMCEDDSRSY
-197 ASCHQQAAVESDGHL
+197 
-212 LATPLANTY
+212 T
-221 QVPTLCPGT
+221 
-230 AIPWRLRDD
+230 
-239 GPLPSWSLHSGL
+239 
-251 QRGSPISVSKDGTGE
+251 
-266 KDISGKLERKFL
+266 
-278 ASDGKEKLPRE
+278 
-289 DMEEAAYKNRLCFWN
+289 
-304 TLPSHC
+304 
-310 SSYLEIK
+310 SSF
-317 TGSVSGYS
+317 SGYS
-325 ANTKYDPH
+325 ANTKYDPY

-369 LQEIDRKMSNAH
+369 LQEIDRKMSSAH
-381 TSYKLDEAQ
+381 TNYKLDEAQ

-420 TDGFRNNFSLTDPQ
+420 TDGFKNSFSLSDPPQ
-434 ESSHHQGAP
+434 EFPHNP
-443 GESHQFCDAG
+443 GVLGDSLPQQFCDAG

-460 EAFLSPPAPPCFGK
+460 E

-489 NWQYEEARKRVSNI
+489 NWQYEEARKRVSTI
-503 QQQLAQLENESWP
+503 QQQLAQLDNESWP
-516 GMAEADRDRLQLI
+516 GLAEADRDRLQLL

-540 LIVQQRRPVED
+540 LIIQQRRPVED

-566 QRARATSVQGA
+566 QRARATSAQGA

-611 SASTLTMSSGSSRG
+611 SASTLTVSSGSSRG

-652 PQYEKPDAECSQ
+652 PQYEKPDTECGQ
-664 LLRFDLIPFE
+664 LLRFDLIPFDS
-674 ALGRDAPFAEPPVP
+674 LGRDAPLSDPAVP

-735 LAPVGDSLEVP
+735 LAQLGDSFEVP
-746 SLGALD
+746 GLGALD
-752 RLRAQASAL
+752 RLRAQACAL
-761 GEEDLQGA
+761 GDEDLQGT
-769 ASLPPHAVPA
+769 ASLQPHGFPG
-779 DAEGPRE
+779 DGEGPRE
-786 RGPQVAAIATGT
+786 RGPQVTAAPTAATV
-798 MTLREDSA
+798 TLREDSA
-806 KRLERRARRIS
+806 KRLERRARRVS

-826 TDSGVFEPPSKRS
+826 SDSGVFEPPTKRS
-839 EDADEPA
+839 EDTDESA
-846 HGDACVIEGPQI
+846 HGDACGNEGPQI
-858 HVGFWHDSGSECLL
+858 HVGFLLDSASECLL
-872 VNVLQLKNFA
+872 VNVLQLKNVA
-882 GVVVKEDC
+882 GLVMKEDC
-890 KIHVR
+890 KIHIR
-895 VYLPSLDSSTPDT
+895 VYLPPIDSGTPNT
-908 YCSKSVEFQPPLVFN
+908 YCSKALEFQAPLVFN
-923 DVFRIPVHSSTLT
+923 EIFRIPVHSSMLT

-941 LYVCS
+941 LYICS
-946 VNPQLQEEL
+946 VNQQLQEEL
-955 LGIAQINLADCNSL
+955 LGIAQINLADYDGS

-974 RWYPVQVFTSPDLPR
+974 HWYAVQVFSSCGPPR
-989 TRESQRAEKSGARDP
+989 ARESERAGGAAGDP
-1004 VHTAAAT
+1004 AE
-1011 ASAATAS
+1011 
-1018 AAAATA
+1018 
-1024 ASAAAAS
+1024 
-1031 ASAATAAITTAA
+1031 AA
-1043 AAAATA
+1043 AAA
-1049 APATAATT
+1049 
-1057 AAPAAAATATAAATA
+1057 
-1072 AAVAAAAASGKTDAV
+1072 GKTDAV
-1087 TVLLA
+1087 TALLA

-1103 ELAQERVK
+1103 ELAEERVK
-1111 LEYTE
+1111 LEYTQDE
-1116 EEILEMERKEEQVE
+1116 VLEMERKEELAE

-1145 CSSCTQT
+1145 CSSCAQT
-1152 SPPHPEPCCATADPI
+1152 SPPHPEPCCVGVDPLHGHAFAGQADP
-1167 HGQRFA
+1167 
-1173 RQADAYSPEKPQPPP
+1173 YSPEKLQPPP

-1199 LFPEEVASL
+1199 VFPEEVASL
-1208 PKERASRRVRGSPF
+1208 PKERPSRRARGSPF

-1271 LRYKQSCRSSLAELM
+1271 LRYKQPCRSSLAELM

-1320 LEDAQLRGQT
+1320 LEDAQHRGQT

-1367 KMLKKASKGVC
+1367 KMLKKASRGVC
-1378 QLRGQNH
+1378 QLRGQ
-1385 KEPIQVQTFREKIA
+1385 KRREPVQVQTFREKIA

>member
-1 MPWLSGGRRRRRVQT
+1 
-16 REAPREPPSS
+16 
-26 AQSPR
+26 
-31 EPPQPATPAAVPAPT
+31 
-46 APCAA
+46 
-51 PLRARES
+51 
-58 AELPLPAGW
+58 
-67 EEARDYDGRVFY
+67 
-79 IDHNTRQT
+79 
-87 SWIDPRDRITKP
+87 ITKP

-184 QLHRMCEDDSRSY
+184 QLHKLCEDDSRSY
-197 ASCHQQAAVESDGHL
+197 ASS
-212 LATPLANTY
+212 
-221 QVPTLCPGT
+221 
-230 AIPWRLRDD
+230 
-239 GPLPSWSLHSGL
+239 
-251 QRGSPISVSKDGTGE
+251 
-266 KDISGKLERKFL
+266 F
-278 ASDGKEKLPRE
+278 
-289 DMEEAAYKNRLCFWN
+289 
-304 TLPSHC
+304 
-310 SSYLEIK
+310 
-317 TGSVSGYS
+317 SGYS
-325 ANTKYDPH
+325 TNTKYDPH

-413 MQSLAKL
+413 MLVRRPRRSAPLQPVSGALCVRGGPGPRWPSSLAKL
-420 TDGFRNNFSLTDPQ
+420 SDGFRNSCSLADPLPEFPHNPAVLGDSFPQ
-434 ESSHHQGAP
+434 
-443 GESHQFCDAG
+443 QFCDAG
-453 SQTDIIG
+453 SQTDIVG
-460 EAFLSPPAPPCFGK
+460 E

-503 QQQLAQLENESWP
+503 QQQLAQLESESWP
-516 GMAEADRDRLQLI
+516 GLAEADRDRLQLV

-540 LIVQQRRPVED
+540 LIVQQRRPLEG

-566 QRARATSVQGA
+566 QRAHATSVQGA
-577 TERILLQEKRNCLL
+577 TERWDSSSGKKKLSADAAGGSYSPGLLSAVPAEKVPSEASGMEDTLWRRGS
-591 MQLEEA
+591 EEA
-597 TRLTSYLQSQLKSL
+597 GLCPPGRGRKLCFAAEIGGLRAACLRWVSRFSL
-611 SASTLTMSSGSSRG
+611 SASTLTVSSGSSRG
-625 SLASSRGSLASSR
+625 SLASSRGSLTSSR

-652 PQYEKPDAECSQ
+652 PHYEMPDPECSP
-664 LLRFDLIPFE
+664 LLRFDLLPYE
-674 ALGRDAPFAEPPVP
+674 ALGRDASLPDAPGPLAVP
-688 SGFHKQ
+688 KQ
-694 RRSLDTPQSLASLSS
+694 QRSLDTPQSLASLSS

-735 LAPVGDSLEVP
+735 FAQSVDTFEVP
-746 SLGALD
+746 GLGVLD
-752 RLRAQASAL
+752 RLRAQASTL
-761 GEEDLQGA
+761 GDEDSLGTTSLQLHG
-769 ASLPPHAVPA
+769 PPG
-779 DAEGPRE
+779 DGDGPRE
-786 RGPQVAAIATGT
+786 RAPPVAAAPAGATV
-798 MTLREDSA
+798 TLREDSA
-806 KRLERRARRIS
+806 RRLERRARRVS

-826 TDSGVFEPPSKRS
+826 SDSGVFEPPPKRS
-839 EDADEPA
+839 EDTDESAPADA
-846 HGDACVIEGPQI
+846 FASEGPQI
-858 HVGFWHDSGSECLL
+858 HVGFLHDSAGECLL
-872 VNVLQLKNFA
+872 VHVLQLKPSTRLL
-882 GVVVKEDC
+882 VREDC
-890 KIHVR
+890 KIHIR
-895 VYLPSLDSSTPDT
+895 VYLPPLDSSTPNT
-908 YCSKSVEFQPPLVFN
+908 YCSKSLEVHAPLVFN
-923 DVFRIPVHSSTLT
+923 DVFRIPVHSSLSA

-955 LGIAQINLADCNSL
+955 LGIAQINLASCDVS
-969 SEMQL
+969 SEMKLQ
-974 RWYPVQVFTSPDLPR
+974 WYSVQMFTSSELPR
-989 TRESQRAEKSGARDP
+989 ARDSQCCGDSAP
-1004 VHTAAAT
+1004 RDPACP
-1011 ASAATAS
+1011 ASSPCGA
-1018 AAAATA
+1018 
-1024 ASAAAAS
+1024 
-1031 ASAATAAITTAA
+1031 
-1043 AAAATA
+1043 
-1049 APATAATT
+1049 
-1057 AAPAAAATATAAATA
+1057 
-1072 AAVAAAAASGKTDAV
+1072 GKTDAV
-1087 TVLLA
+1087 TALLA

-1103 ELAQERVK
+1103 ELAEERVK
-1111 LEYTE
+1111 LEFTE
-1116 EEILEMERKEEQVE
+1116 EEILELERKEEQAE

-1145 CSSCTQT
+1145 CSSCAQT
-1152 SPPHPEPCCATADPI
+1152 SPPHPEPCCGAVDPTHGHAFPGPADPS
-1167 HGQRFA
+1167 G
-1173 RQADAYSPEKPQPPP
+1173 PGKLQPLP

-1199 LFPEEVASL
+1199 LSPGEVARML
-1208 PKERASRRVRGSPF
+1208 KERPGRRARGAPF
-1222 VRSSTIVRS
+1222 VRSGSIVRS

-1239 SQYVCRLYR
+1239 SQYVCRPYVWRAATQVRPQVWWQGPLGRRPSSCPRKPAMQSPGPDNSGFLDMSLYR
-1248 SDSDSSTLPRKSPFV
+1248 SDSDSSTLPRKSPFI

-1305 QLNEEICTLR
+1305 QLNEELCALR

-1330 DLPHWVLR
+1330 DFPHWVLR

-1367 KMLKKASKGVC
+1367 KMLKKASRGIC

-1385 KEPIQVQTFREKIA
+1385 KEHVQVQTFRWGACPCSLPLSHGPAGEGRSGEKPGHRGSSFFRSLSSGRGFLLALA
-1399 FFTRPRI
+1399 FY
-1406 NVPPLPADDV
+1406 DVASVLHLAF

>member
-197 ASCHQQAAVESDGHL
+197 AS
-212 LATPLANTY
+212 
-221 QVPTLCPGT
+221 
-230 AIPWRLRDD
+230 
-239 GPLPSWSLHSGL
+239 
-251 QRGSPISVSKDGTGE
+251 
-266 KDISGKLERKFL
+266 
-278 ASDGKEKLPRE
+278 
-289 DMEEAAYKNRLCFWN
+289 
-304 TLPSHC
+304 
-310 SSYLEIK
+310 
-317 TGSVSGYS
+317 SVSGYS

-460 EAFLSPPAPPCFGK
+460 E

-798 MTLREDSA
+798 TVTLREDSA